1 MTVSIPEFRAARCIR
16 YRYRYSECR
25 RCEDACPH
33 DAVALTD
40 EGITLDP
47 AHCRNCALCVS
58 ACRTGALASAGFK
71 PIELL
76 KRAIREPAF
85 SFACAPSGMQ
95 ADAIVACLGA
105 LDAPTLGYL
114 AKRRIPTELRGAHGC
129 ENCAHGARGAA
140 QLALNL
146 EAVEVLRAASGEDWL
161 VPTIAAAPEAVQ
173 AADVSARA
181 ASRRHLFRRLIGR
194 GIDEVAGAADADAAP
209 SVAQK
214 AIRAGPPAITEQRE
228 LLAIVCKV
236 PQRGGFPAGPH
247 AALPWMDLR
256 LDPGCTACEACM
268 RVCPTGTLMVS
279 ETESVWTLRFDPDR
293 CVACEVCLEVCQP
306 RVLNAADRFDA
317 SPARGARVLHKLD
330 KQRCTVCDRYFVSPE
345 PRDRCD
351 ICRDDDDAFTAI
363 FG

>member
-1 MTVSIPEFRAARCIR
+1 MTSSIPEFRSARCVR

-25 RCEDACPH
+25 RCEEACPH
-33 DAVALTD
+33 EAVALTD
-40 EGITLDP
+40 EGITLD
-47 AHCRNCALCVS
+47 AGRCRNCALCVS
-58 ACRTGALASAGFK
+58 ACRTGALAAGNLK

-95 ADAIVACLGA
+95 ADAIVPCLGA

-114 AKRRIPTELRGAHGC
+114 AKRRIPAELRGAHGC
-129 ENCAHGARGAA
+129 ETCVHGARGAA
-140 QLALNL
+140 QLALTL
-146 EAVEVLRAASGEDWL
+146 EGVEVMRAASGEDWL
-161 VPTIAAAPEAVQ
+161 QPTIAAAPEAVPG
-173 AADVSARA
+173 ADAPVRA

-194 GIDEVAGAADADAAP
+194 GIDQVAGGADAGAAP
-209 SVAQK
+209 PVAQK

-236 PQRGGFPAGPH
+236 PQRAGFAAEPH

-279 ETESVWTLRFDPDR
+279 ETEAEWMLRFDPDR

-306 RVLNAADRFDA
+306 RVLNAAQRFDA
-317 SPARGARVLHKLD
+317 SPGHGTRVLHKLN
-330 KQRCTVCDRYFVSPE
+330 KQRCSVCDRFFTSPE

-351 ICRDDDDAFTAI
+351 ICRDDDEAFSAI